1 MGGSI
6 INLLV
11 PVSLVSMC
19 LWVCMHAHS
28 CLTLCDPMDSRFLRP
43 WDFLG
48 KNAGVG
54 CHILLEGIFPTQGL
68 NPCLLNW
75 QTDSLPLSHQ
85 HTFNFSHLIGVS
97 VSAKQLKDIV
107 INIPGRIRTCPKA
120 ALLFLLTVSPLS
132 HLLRFL
138 ISDC

>member
-1 MGGSI
+1 MLEWVAISSSRGS
-6 INLLV
+6 
-11 PVSLVSMC
+11 
-19 LWVCMHAHS
+19 
-28 CLTLCDPMDSRFLRP
+28 
-43 WDFLG
+43 
-48 KNAGVG
+48 
-54 CHILLEGIFPTQGL
+54 
-68 NPCLLNW
+68 CLLNW

-85 HTFNFSHLIGVS
+85 HTFNVSHLTGVS